1 MDVDSEEKQ
10 KSEGHIAELE
20 RIEDN
25 VEKLLRSVYST
36 MVLLSDL
43 SPEKEKEIKASIG
56 EYHRLLQ
63 SIESSLTKQINQ
75 CREPLLLPLLPI
87 GHKNQY
93 ISKNDARDIH
103 KNLFSQNVKEKQHR
117 KGNQSKTVQGSSK

>member
-1 MDVDSEEKQ
+1 MGE
-10 KSEGHIAELE
+10 H
-20 RIEDN
+20 IEDN
-25 VEKLLRSVYST
+25 VEELLRTVHST

-43 SPEKEKEIKASIG
+43 NPEKEKEINVSIG
-56 EYHRLLQ
+56 QYHRLLQ

-93 ISKNDARDIH
+93 ISQNDARDIH
-103 KNLFSQNVKEKQHR
+103 KKLFSNNDKDKKHR
-117 KGNQSKTVQGSSK
+117 KGNQSKSVQGSK